1 MNILIPQHQEYKFK
15 SLGHINKNMNK
26 KIIKLIL
33 EAAGKGLTI
42 FDVDETLFHSKARVQ
57 VKKDGKV
64 IKDLNNVQFNSYKLK
79 KGEEFDFGQFRS
91 AKLFNQTSTPIGK
104 MIAKAK
110 AIIKNATKAGSK
122 VIVVTARGDMDDRD
136 LFIDTFKDQGIDMSK
151 VYIERAGN
159 LGSGST
165 YKDKQTVFKK
175 YLDSGEYKRIRLFDD
190 AVTNLYALLS
200 LRDDYPNVTFEA
212 YRVKKDG
219 SVKTIRK

>member
-1 MNILIPQHQEYKFK
+1 
-15 SLGHINKNMNK
+15 MNK

-33 EAAGKGLTI
+33 EAAAGKGLTI
-42 FDVDETLFHSKARVQ
+42 FDIDETLFHSKARVQ

-64 IKDLNNVQFNSYKLK
+64 IKDLDNVEFNTWTLK
-79 KGEEFDFGQFRS
+79 KGETFDFGQFRS
-91 AKLFNQTSTPIGK
+91 AKIFNQTSTPIGK

-122 VIVVTARGDMDDRD
+122 VIVVTARADMDDKK
-136 LFIDTFKDQGIDMSK
+136 LFLDTFKAQGIDMK
-151 VYIERAGN
+151 NVYIERAGN
-159 LGSGST
+159 MGSGSS
-165 YKDKQTVFKK
+165 YKDKQIVFKK
-175 YLDSGEYKRIRLFDD
+175 YLETGKYKRIRLFDD

-219 SVKTIRK
+219 SIKTIR